1 MQYSKIIT
9 HGATFHADEILA
21 IAVIEYSVAT
31 LPIERKFANQI
42 TEAEYSDASVLI
54 LDVGRRLEPS
64 LGNFDHHQD
73 GNVAATN
80 MLVLDHFCKDLE
92 LKAKLQ
98 KYLFSYVDAVDRGK
112 IVETG
117 AEMQTPTFNSIIR
130 NLNGLEDGFELALQ
144 VAKMAL
150 AGAVNTA
157 KKSIE
162 TEGDFWSN
170 LERLDGIIINHS
182 DAVIPNWREL
192 AEKEDAIMMVSPN
205 LRGGYQITSRDTNIF
220 KVEPHPQQ
228 TFLHANQ
235 FLAVYPDFETSKA
248 HAVEMAKAFR
258 HSS

>member
-1 MQYSKIIT
+1 MQYKKIIT

-21 IAVIEYSVAT
+21 IAVIEYSTAT

-42 TEAEYSDASVLI
+42 TEAEYNDASVLI

-73 GNVAATN
+73 GNVPATN
-80 MLVLDHFCKDLE
+80 MLILDHFCKDLE

-98 KYLFSYVDAVDRGK
+98 KYLFSYVDKVDRGH

-117 AEMQTPTFNSIIR
+117 EEMQTPTFNSIIR

-144 VAKMAL
+144 VARIAL
-150 AGAVNTA
+150 AGAVNTSEKA
-157 KKSIE
+157 IAGEKA
-162 TEGDFWSN
+162 WN
-170 LERLDGIIINHS
+170 ALEKLNGIAIDHS
-182 DAVIPNWREL
+182 TNIIPNWREL
-192 AEKEDAIMMVSPN
+192 AEEEDIVMMVSPN

-228 TFLHANQ
+228 SFLHANQ
-235 FLAVYPDFETSKA
+235 FLAVYPDFETAKA
-248 HAVEMAKAFR
+248 HAVEMAQAFR